1 MIICNTNN
9 YLCHRKNNKYMKK
22 ILLIIICAILCGRLS
37 AFSTLTGEYK
47 ISKNDSIYLSFVEQA
62 DSAIAHEDWANA
74 ELSLLSAMRS
84 APANPTNV
92 MLLSNL
98 AIVQFH
104 QGKDS
109 VALASI
115 NDACNIAPRSITV
128 LSHRARIH
136 KAMGHIDDAYTD
148 YQLIL
153 DIDSTLIEPRY
164 MHGIIALSKYDFKV
178 AQRDFDVLVRLD
190 PNNELT
196 IDAMATYLFYTQ
208 QYEQAASYYTRML
221 KIKPTEEAYYHRA
234 TCYLIL
240 EKLPEAATDIAD
252 AMKLYPLNGEFY
264 LLRAWLNRLYY
275 RHNDAEADA
284 RRAIELGVPATQV
297 KALLELPLHHE

>member
-1 MIICNTNN
+1 MP
-9 YLCHRKNNKYMKK
+9 
-22 ILLIIICAILCGRLS
+22 
-37 AFSTLTGEYK
+37 AFAALTGEYK
-47 ISKNDSIYLSFVEQA
+47 MSVNDSIYLSCVERA
-62 DSAIAHEDWANA
+62 DSAIANEDWASA
-74 ELSLLSAMRS
+74 ESLLLSAMRG

-92 MLLSNL
+92 MLLSNI
-98 AIVQFH
+98 AIVQFY

-115 NDACNIAPRSITV
+115 NDACNIAPRSVTV

-136 KAMGHIDDAYTD
+136 KAMGRVDDAYTD

-153 DIDSTLIEPRY
+153 DVDSTLIEPRY
-164 MHGIIALSKYDFKV
+164 MHGIIALSKYDFEV
-178 AQRDFDVLVRLD
+178 ARRDFDVLVRLD
-190 PNNELT
+190 PEHELT

-221 KIKPTEEAYYHRA
+221 KIKPSEETYYHRA

-240 EKLPEAATDIAD
+240 EKLPEASADIAD

-275 RHNDAEADA
+275 RHTDAEADA